1 MLPRIGMMRALNAGG
16 AARARGTAGAAEE
29 GGQEISGRQ
38 MNRGSPAHCK
48 RVQSSRTSA
57 RPMGGG
63 QGQYQGEAMKILAA
77 TLALLVSTAASAQE
91 CQMCST
97 ADACITAYVKATAEA
112 QKATKVA
119 IRDWQQN
126 LDKKISA
133 EFSSRGTTALQTVML
148 SQVRSELDRLK
159 ECLVKIK

>member
-1 MLPRIGMMRALNAGG
+1 
-16 AARARGTAGAAEE
+16 
-29 GGQEISGRQ
+29 
-38 MNRGSPAHCK
+38 MNRGSHRHCK
-48 RVQSSRTSA
+48 RVQLSRTSA

-63 QGQYQGEAMKILAA
+63 QGQYRGEAMKILAA
-77 TLALLVSTAASAQE
+77 TLALLVSAAAGAQE

-97 ADACITAYVKATAEA
+97 ADACITAYVKATAGA

-126 LDKKISA
+126 LDKKVSA
-133 EFSSRGTTALQTVML
+133 EFSSKGTTALQTVML

-159 ECLVKIK
+159 ECLAKN